1 MRMNTFR
8 NRILF
13 ILIAAMIFGCTSKQ
27 SVQEDQRVQGIEAV
41 KKDSLNLTAVSLK
54 GKDSASVLTA
64 SETNKLVERVLPA
77 DLEALKTA
85 GDSLYLAELYDEAL
99 PVWIRIAEKADFD
112 KALACEAHFVLGN
125 IFFHKEEFGKA
136 EIEFK
141 LAIKTDSLLIDA
153 HQSLGLLYFT
163 KGDYEKALGSFQ
175 NVLELAPGDSEATYW
190 IGYTIGSKAYE
201 EGLSDFNLDWYDR
214 AIEHFKIAADHLSED
229 TSANYKIYF
238 FLGKS
243 FIEKLEYD
251 QALLYLNKCVELNP
265 TLADGYTELGSVYFA
280 QRNLEKAIAFNEKAI
295 DLSPNH
301 PKAHNNLG
309 YIYFTMGNTL
319 AVNNDK
325 VKADEYYRKAIGL
338 FEKAL
343 IFDPKLEGTRRNIA
357 HVKKIISGERKV
369 TAFTMMQAAV
379 KTENG
384 HEKIAQFKK
393 IISED
398 PTYDDAY
405 NNLGVA
411 FFYSGYTDSAITA
424 IEKAIAINPYNPQA
438 HNNLGYM
445 LGTTHQYDDALKH
458 LFIAIQIKRDYFDAY
473 HNLGYVYMWKEDFV
487 SSRKIWT
494 QLLKQNPNNAQAR
507 KGLEE
512 LERRFAMIKAGES
525 TTKIEISDDDGTG
538 SNKKN

>member
-13 ILIAAMIFGCTSKQ
+13 ILIAGMVFGCTSKQ
-27 SVQEDQRVQGIEAV
+27 SVQEDQRVQGIEEV
-41 KKDSLNLTAVSLK
+41 KKDSVNLTAVSLK
-54 GKDSASVLTA
+54 GKDSALVLTA

-85 GDSLYLAELYDEAL
+85 GDSLYVAELYDEAL
-99 PVWIRIAEKADFD
+99 PVWIRIAEKAAFD
-112 KALACEAHFVLGN
+112 KTLACEAHFVLGN

-214 AIEHFKIAADHLSED
+214 AIEHFKIAAEHLSED
-229 TSANYKIYF
+229 TAANYKIYF

-338 FEKAL
+338 LEKAL